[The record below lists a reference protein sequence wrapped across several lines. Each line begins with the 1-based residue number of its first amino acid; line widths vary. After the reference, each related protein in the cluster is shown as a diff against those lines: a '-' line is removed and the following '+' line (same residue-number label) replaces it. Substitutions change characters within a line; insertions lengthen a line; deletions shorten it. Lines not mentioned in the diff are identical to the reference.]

1 MSGPLTRTIYRRWIA
16 LTLRRSR
23 QQAGVS
29 REQAAKE
36 RGCSPVRIT
45 HLEQARNLP
54 QSDDIAALGR
64 LYELDQSEIDEL
76 NALVVKVRDAPPEA
90 DLSKLAEVP
99 SGFDTYLGLESGASE
114 LDTWDVM
121 VVPGLLQTKEYAQ
134 GLLSGHQTGLRT
146 REVGRRVEQRLRRQ
160 DVLHRPDQ
168 PLQLRAMLDES
179 VLHRCV
185 AGTDV
190 QRAQLRHLVDLGAQP
205 NVSVRVLP
213 TRAPVTAALHGPFMY
228 LTLPIPGDPGLVY
241 LEDRTGGR
249 AIEDPDQIDDY
260 LEVRDAL
267 QAGALDES
275 ASRELIEQIGEA
287 LS

>member
-1 MSGPLTRTIYRRWIA
+1 MSGPLTRAIYRRWIA

-54 QSDDIAALGR
+54 QPDDVAVLLP
-64 LYELDQSEIDEL
+64 LYELGQGDIDEL
-76 NALVVKVRDAPPEA
+76 NALVVQVRDAPPEA

-121 VVPGLLQTKEYAQ
+121 VVPGLLQTRGYAQ
-134 GLLSGHQTGLRT
+134 GLLSGHEIGLRA
-146 REVGRRVEQRLRRQ
+146 REVERRVTLRMRRQ
-160 DVLHRPDQ
+160 DVLYRTDQ
-168 PLQLRAMLDES
+168 PLELRAVLDES

-185 AGTDV
+185 AGPDV
-190 QRAQLRHLVDLGAQP
+190 QRSQLHHLAEISERP
-205 NVSVRVLP
+205 NVSIRVLP
-213 TRAPVTAALHGPFMY
+213 MRTPVTAALHGPFMQ

-249 AIEDPDQIDDY
+249 AIEDPDQLDDY
-260 LEVRDAL
+260 IEVRDAL
-267 QAGALDES
+267 QAGALDED
-275 ASRELIEQIGEA
+275 ASRKLIAQIGEA
-287 LS
+287 L